1 MAGPL
6 PLSKAGG
13 WQRRVRRWIRF
24 CLAVVVI
31 LAGMADA
38 AAADEEE
45 SPRAIGL
52 AAMALGVT
60 LDL

>member
-1 MAGPL
+1 M
-6 PLSKAGG
+6 
-13 WQRRVRRWIRF
+13 RF

-31 LAGMADA
+31 LAGMAHA

-52 AAMALGVT
+52 AAVALGVT